1 MPVAAAGRF
10 ERAVIAAL
18 LIYVAVVF
26 SMQAYVV
33 VGGDYF
39 HEEVRSLFRYHPVS
53 DPALFAGDYLAIFAG
68 AFSQPLLYEGSTRL
82 WLWAGGE
89 LLLLH
94 RLLPLFAWLAFIAG
108 IAVLARRLGDRV
120 TVVGAIGLVVAQPVY
135 LHQIASALPHAFA
148 FPLLVWA
155 IVAAQHRSARWLAG
169 LVILA
174 GLLYPVVA
182 PLLGLLLVWRVFLTQ
197 SVFSRQPVELAK
209 AVLLVG
215 ATGLAALWL
224 LYGVLS
230 GPEHLGTPL
239 EPLQGADV
247 YPENGPEGRHFNGT
261 LRPFIYVMAKVGLQ
275 FRTWFGPFWL
285 ALLSIFGLI
294 GLCGVF
300 ALPRRSDAGRA
311 MIAFIVCG
319 TVLCLV
325 ISVLRPFQVYRFLL
339 YPTLTVLPLLFVL
352 GLQQLFRRIKGGTRH
367 ANVAVIALVGLFVL
381 ACDSLDARK
390 LGYWWRFEPET
401 RQVMVFVAEQPPD
414 TRFAIWPDVESS
426 LELIPYIA
434 RRPLL
439 VMQKL
444 HYPGYESHIL
454 AMRERLY
461 DLIDAYL
468 AGAEPPLRKLHCRW
482 GVDHLVV
489 NKAHFTEVESRPAYF
504 QPFDAR
510 IEEVWR
516 SRDGKD
522 FLLRAPDPRLVAL
535 ETESYFILDLR
546 RIAPAGCGLAAA
558 ADG

>member
-1 MPVAAAGRF
+1 MPAAAAGRL

-53 DPALFAGDYLAIFAG
+53 DSALFAGDYLAIFAG

-120 TVVGAIGLVVAQPVY
+120 TVVGALGLVVAQPVY

-155 IVAAQHRSARWLAG
+155 IVAAQRRSARWLAG

-230 GPEHLGTPL
+230 GPEHLGAPL

-261 LRPFIYVMAKVGLQ
+261 LSPFIYVMAKVGLQ

-294 GLCGVF
+294 GLCGIF

-325 ISVLRPFQVYRFLL
+325 ISVFRPFQV
-339 YPTLTVLPLLFVL
+339 
-352 GLQQLFRRIKGGTRH
+352 
-367 ANVAVIALVGLFVL
+367 
-381 ACDSLDARK
+381 
-390 LGYWWRFEPET
+390 
-401 RQVMVFVAEQPPD
+401 
-414 TRFAIWPDVESS
+414 
-426 LELIPYIA
+426 
-434 RRPLL
+434 
-439 VMQKL
+439 
-444 HYPGYESHIL
+444 
-454 AMRERLY
+454 
-461 DLIDAYL
+461 
-468 AGAEPPLRKLHCRW
+468 
-482 GVDHLVV
+482 
-489 NKAHFTEVESRPAYF
+489 
-504 QPFDAR
+504 
-510 IEEVWR
+510 
-516 SRDGKD
+516 
-522 FLLRAPDPRLVAL
+522 
-535 ETESYFILDLR
+535 
-546 RIAPAGCGLAAA
+546 
-558 ADG
+558 